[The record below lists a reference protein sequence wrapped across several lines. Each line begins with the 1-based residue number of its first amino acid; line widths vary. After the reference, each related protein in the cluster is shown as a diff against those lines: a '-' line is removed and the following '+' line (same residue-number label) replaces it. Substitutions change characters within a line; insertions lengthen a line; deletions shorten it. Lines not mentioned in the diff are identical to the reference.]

1 LPPWK
6 NLVAANAATEW
17 CSLVFLPSTRRNVRS
32 YPVKS
37 NECMRFESEVAIV
50 TGAGRGIGQAIAL
63 RLANEGARVACVSR
77 TEANAKNI
85 ADQIN
90 AIRAD
95 AAKAYTVDVADH
107 TAVQKTG
114 AQILSDFSRADILVN
129 NAGVTRDVLAMRMSL
144 EDWDSVINT
153 NLRGAFS
160 FTHSIIRAMI
170 KQRSGRIINI
180 SSVIGLMGNAGQTNY
195 AASKAGLIGLTKAL
209 ARELASRNITVN
221 AVAPG
226 FITTDMT
233 AGLSDEVKNSIHSKI
248 PLGKTGT
255 PEDIANAVAFLAS
268 AEAGYI
274 TGQVLC
280 VDGGIVM

>member
-1 LPPWK
+1 MDG
-6 NLVAANAATEW
+6 N
-17 CSLVFLPSTRRNVRS
+17 
-32 YPVKS
+32 
-37 NECMRFESEVAIV
+37 MRFEGQVAIV

-63 RLANEGARVACVSR
+63 RFATEGARVACVSR
-77 TEANAKNI
+77 TDENANNV

-90 AIRAD
+90 GIHKD
-95 AAKAYTVDVADH
+95 AAKPYAVDVSDH
-107 TAVQKTG
+107 ASVQKIGTR
-114 AQILSDFSRADILVN
+114 ILEDFGRADVLVN
-129 NAGVTRDVLAMRMSL
+129 NAGVTRDALAMRMSM
-144 EDWDSVINT
+144 EDWDSVINI

-160 FTHSIIRAMI
+160 FTQAIIRPMI

-195 AASKAGLIGLTKAL
+195 AASKAGLIGLTKSL

-226 FITTDMT
+226 FVITDMT
-233 AGLSDEVKNSIHSKI
+233 SGLSDETKDTIHAKI
-248 PLGKTGT
+248 PLGRTGT
-255 PEDIANAVAFLAS
+255 PEEIAGAVAFLAS

>member
-1 LPPWK
+1 
-6 NLVAANAATEW
+6 
-17 CSLVFLPSTRRNVRS
+17 
-32 YPVKS
+32 
-37 NECMRFESEVAIV
+37 MRFENQVAIV

-77 TEANAKNI
+77 TEANARNV

-95 AAKAYTVDVADH
+95 AAKAYTVDVVDH
-107 TAVQKTG
+107 AAVQKIGTG
-114 AQILSDFSRADILVN
+114 ILGDFGRVDILVN
-129 NAGVTRDVLAMRMSL
+129 NAGVTRDGLAMRMSL
-144 EDWDSVINT
+144 EDWDSVVNT

-160 FTHSIIRAMI
+160 FVHAIIRAMT
-170 KQRSGRIINI
+170 KQRGGRIINI
-180 SSVIGLMGNAGQTNY
+180 SSVIGLIGNAGQTNY
-195 AASKAGLIGLTKAL
+195 AASKSL

-233 AGLSDEVKNSIHSKI
+233 VGLSEEIKNSIQSKI

-255 PEDIANAVAFLAS
+255 PEDIANVVAFLAS
-268 AEAGYI
+268 ADAGYI